1 LLVEQVVWLHAAAQ
15 QRPMQVASR
24 HASLLLLLLLLLATQ
39 RSDDVRAMLDTFS
52 AFANDWL

>member
-24 HASLLLLLLLLLATQ
+24 HASLLLLLLLATQ